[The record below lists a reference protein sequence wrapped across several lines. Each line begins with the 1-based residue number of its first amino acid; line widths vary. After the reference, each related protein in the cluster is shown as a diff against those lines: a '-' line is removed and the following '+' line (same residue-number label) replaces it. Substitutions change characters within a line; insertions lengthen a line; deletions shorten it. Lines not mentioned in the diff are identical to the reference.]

1 VNADKL
7 RVFLATEQERRVNC
21 MNPILTQQLKQIE
34 LQEQKILN
42 QSDHTILDSTLTPV
56 FDKIQDKIP
65 TKLVETLNTAFYK
78 SFQLVFDKG
87 STYIEKTYNKDR
99 IELEFDINNYALDKR
114 MNKRHINRL
123 DRHSKQSQLINSS
136 FSVVE
141 GSVLGVLGIGL
152 PDTLLLLSVM
162 VKTIYEIALSYGYSY
177 DKEEEKAY
185 LLLLI
190 HTAIAKGEQQ
200 MDLNKKLEL
209 LSDRL
214 DHNIEAQV
222 DVNAQMKETSKAL
235 SEALLTAKFIQG
247 IPIVGVV
254 GGAVNYSTVNRVAKF
269 ARIKYKKRYL
279 LKKLTN

>member
-1 VNADKL
+1 
-7 RVFLATEQERRVNC
+7 
-21 MNPILTQQLKQIE
+21 MNPILNQQLKQIE
-34 LQEQKILN
+34 LQEQKILS
-42 QSDHTILDSTLTPV
+42 QSEHTILDSTLTPV
-56 FDKIQDKIP
+56 LDKLQDKIP
-65 TKLVETLNTAFYK
+65 AKLVDTLNNAFYK
-78 SFQLVFDKG
+78 SFQLVFKKG

-99 IELEFDINNYALDKR
+99 IELEYDINNYALDKR

-141 GSVLGVLGIGL
+141 GSVLGILGIGL

-190 HTAIAKGEQQ
+190 NTAIAKGEQQ
-200 MDLNKKLEL
+200 KDLNKRLEL
-209 LSDRL
+209 LSETL
-214 DHNIEAQV
+214 DHSIEAQV
-222 DVNAQMKETSKAL
+222 DVDMQMKETSKAL
-235 SEALLTAKFIQG
+235 SEALLTAKFVQG

-254 GGAVNYSTVNRVAKF
+254 GGAVNYSIVNRVAKF

-279 LKKLTN
+279 LKKLTD

>member
-1 VNADKL
+1 
-7 RVFLATEQERRVNC
+7 
-21 MNPILTQQLKQIE
+21 MNSILTQQLKQIE
-34 LQEQKILN
+34 LQEQKILS
-42 QSDHTILDSTLTPV
+42 QSDHTILDTTLTPI

-65 TKLVETLNTAFYK
+65 TKLVNTLNSAFYK

-99 IELEFDINNYALDKR
+99 IELEYDINNYALDKR
-114 MNKRHINRL
+114 MNKRHINRM
-123 DRHSKQSQLINSS
+123 DRYSKQSQFINSS
-136 FSVVE
+136 ISVVE
-141 GSVLGVLGIGL
+141 GSALGILGIGL
-152 PDTLLLLSVM
+152 PDTFLLLSVM
-162 VKTIYEIALSYGYSY
+162 VKTVYEIALSYGYSY

-190 HTAIAKGEQQ
+190 NTAISKGEQQ
-200 MDLNKKLEL
+200 LDLNKKLEL
-209 LSDRL
+209 LSDKL

-222 DVNAQMKETSKAL
+222 DVDTLMRETSKSL
-235 SEALLTAKFIQG
+235 SESLLTAKFIQG

-254 GGAVNYSTVNRVAKF
+254 GGAVNYNTVNRVAKF